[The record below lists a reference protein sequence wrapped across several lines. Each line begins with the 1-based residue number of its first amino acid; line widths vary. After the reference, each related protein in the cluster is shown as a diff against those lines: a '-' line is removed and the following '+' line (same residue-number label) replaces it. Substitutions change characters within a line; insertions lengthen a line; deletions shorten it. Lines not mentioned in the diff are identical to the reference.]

1 MRYLRVR
8 LALAIAAAT
17 VAASCSQADPQ
28 IRLSA
33 EQVPR
38 HGKVEVHGAG
48 FTPEHNVTS
57 HLRRSDGSDFPVLPI
72 MTDARGEFSHTID
85 TMVLELGPHEL
96 WVVDD
101 RSGRTS
107 NHVRFEVTL
116 DYRTDAGKPAPDR

>member
-1 MRYLRVR
+1 MRRLRVR
-8 LALAIAAAT
+8 LALAIVAAA
-17 VAASCSQADPQ
+17 VATACAQPDPQ

-33 EQVPR
+33 EQIPR
-38 HGKVEVHGAG
+38 HGQVEVHGAG
-48 FTPEHNVTS
+48 FTPQQNVSS
-57 HLRRSDGSDFPVLPI
+57 HLRRSDGSDFPTLPI
-72 MTDARGEFSHTID
+72 MTDGRGEFTHTID

-116 DYRTDAGKPAPDR
+116 DYR